1 MPSRSRWLAAVCATV
16 VLLVGW
22 SSSRSE
28 QEPAR
33 VIGPG
38 MEFRKTGRVVLGLG
52 GPGSFDEC
60 NAKYP
65 CVLRV
70 GDEWWMWY
78 NGRAGDCFTGGIGL
92 ARSQDGLAWKKAG
105 GGKPVFTPGPA
116 GACDST
122 KVDHPAVVQIGDRF
136 HMWYTAGNRSSTY
149 TVGYATSSNGIAW
162 TRQNQGRPVLGLGEK
177 GAFDSKLVLHP
188 AVVRDEN
195 GLLHMWYNGAGPQRD
210 FHVGYATSRD
220 GLAWTRQNDGKAVLV
235 PSVLGD
241 RKEDY
246 VYNVMVLREAGRF
259 HMWYSAAFNLR
270 NGRYTPRANAVVYAG
285 SRDGVH
291 WKRDNRATMFNG
303 KRGSIDE
310 YCCFAPYVV
319 RRRDELWMYYSIGH
333 LVDARDRRRFRTSL
347 AIHKFR

>member
-1 MPSRSRWLAAVCATV
+1 MCAAV
-16 VLLVGW
+16 VLLPGW

-28 QEPAR
+28 QKVPAR
-33 VIGPG
+33 SIGPG
-38 MEFRKTGRVVLGLG
+38 LEFRKTGRVVLGLG

-92 ARSQDGLAWKKAG
+92 ARSPDGLAWKKVA
-105 GGKPVFTPGPA
+105 GGKPVFSTGPV

-122 KVDHPAVVQIGDRF
+122 KVDHPAVVRIGDRY
-136 HMWYTAGNRSSTY
+136 HMWYTAGDRSSTY
-149 TVGYATSSNGIAW
+149 TVGYATSPDGIRW
-162 TRQNQGRPVLGLGEK
+162 SRQNDGRPVLGLGAT

-188 AVVRDEN
+188 AVVRDKN

-210 FHVGYATSRD
+210 FHVGYATSRN
-220 GLAWTRQNDGKAVLV
+220 GLAWERQNGGKPVLV
-235 PSVLGD
+235 PSMLEG

-259 HMWYSAAFNLR
+259 HMWYSAAFNLQS
-270 NGRYTPRANAVVYAG
+270 GRYTPRANAVVYAG

-291 WKRDNRATMFNG
+291 WQRDVRATLFNG

-319 RRRDELWMYYSIGH
+319 RRRDGLWMYYSIGH